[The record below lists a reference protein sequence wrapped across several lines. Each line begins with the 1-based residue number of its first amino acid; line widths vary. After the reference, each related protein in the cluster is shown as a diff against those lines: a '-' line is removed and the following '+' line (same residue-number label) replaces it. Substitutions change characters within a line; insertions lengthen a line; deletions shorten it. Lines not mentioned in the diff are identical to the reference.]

1 MTAAGGRLLCESEK
15 SLACAAEPVQ
25 PVIRGPGAIFS
36 ALGARPG
43 WPGVRPVAN
52 DGLSRE
58 VPVINVFPSD
68 LHQGQGRL
76 PRVFPRRAGR
86 CLVSILINPEKMNS
100 AVLDRSSQSGVS
112 AAEEPRYSYRMRTLR
127 REYEPLEEASEDCEA
142 PERGAQLHLEAPDAG
157 EPQFPHDDREL
168 RHGRSRG

>member
-1 MTAAGGRLLCESEK
+1 M
-15 SLACAAEPVQ
+15 
-25 PVIRGPGAIFS
+25 
-36 ALGARPG
+36 
-43 WPGVRPVAN
+43 
-52 DGLSRE
+52 
-58 VPVINVFPSD
+58 
-68 LHQGQGRL
+68 
-76 PRVFPRRAGR
+76 
-86 CLVSILINPEKMNS
+86 SILINPEKMNS

>member
-15 SLACAAEPVQ
+15 SLRCAAEPVQ

-58 VPVINVFPSD
+58 VPVIMFSRLISTKVRGDFPGFS
-68 LHQGQGRL
+68 
-76 PRVFPRRAGR
+76 RVARG
-86 CLVSILINPEKMNS
+86 
-100 AVLDRSSQSGVS
+100 GVS
-112 AAEEPRYSYRMRTLR
+112 CPS
-127 REYEPLEEASEDCEA
+127 
-142 PERGAQLHLEAPDAG
+142 
-157 EPQFPHDDREL
+157 
-168 RHGRSRG
+168 